1 MFDFIKTNIKN
12 ITPNELIKNPFL
24 EFNTTVDSEGEI
36 KNRVAEYKNLRF
48 KIIDEKYININ
59 GSVHKYFN
67 GGAHNYNNFTI
78 SDFVEV
84 CIDLSEKFNINPY
97 TAYLHNLEFGV
108 NVILPFYTNEILNSI
123 ISYKGKECE
132 VERYNGKGYLI
143 RFPFDH
149 YDLKI
154 YNKGFQ
160 YQQDKNILRFEIKV
174 KKMEYFRKRNIDIKC
189 LSDLLNISNYPKLR
203 SCLLKAFSEVLM
215 YDSSIKIKG
224 VSQREKGVLINGRN
238 PKYWIELKEQGKEI
252 KKKRTRFKNL
262 VLKYGKQ
269 NIHQTIHSII
279 ERNIIEITK
288 VDTSTE
294 QRIKECLTQFKNKS
308 VPEITTFESAETK
321 LKSPQSN
328 SSNKGLIEG
337 SIIRKCLTCDR
348 EITNQRKG
356 SSFCSEKMYGKEAK
370 KCRNTKSNP
379 KNNYLKKEQKLY
391 NGVLLFD
398 IGECR
403 KQIAV

>member
-12 ITPNELIKNPFL
+12 ITPNELTKNLLL

-36 KNRVAEYKNLRF
+36 KNRVAEYKNLKF

-84 CIDLSEKFNINPY
+84 CIDLSEKFDLNPY
-97 TAYLHNLEFGV
+97 TTYLHNIEFGV
-108 NVILPFYTNEILNSI
+108 NVLLPFDTNKVLNSI
-123 ISYKGKECE
+123 ISYKGKEGE
-132 VERYNGKGYLI
+132 VEKYGGKGYLI
-143 RFPFDH
+143 RFSFDH

-189 LSDLLNISNYPKLR
+189 LSDLLNTAKYGKLR
-203 SCLLKAFSEVLM
+203 ACLLKAFNEVLI
-215 YDSSIKIKG
+215 YDNSIKIKG
-224 VSQREKGVLINGRN
+224 VSQREKVVLINGRN

-269 NIHQTIHSII
+269 NIHQTIYSII
-279 ERNIIEITK
+279 ERNSIEITK
-288 VDTSTE
+288 IDTSTE
-294 QRIKECLTQFKNKS
+294 QKINDYLNQFKNKS
-308 VPEITTFESAETK
+308 VPKVTTFERAETI

-328 SSNKGLIEG
+328 SSNKGLIQG
-337 SIIRKCLTCDR
+337 AIIRKCLTCGRD
-348 EITNQRKG
+348 ITPQKKG
-356 SSFCSEKMYGKEAK
+356 SVFCSEKMYGKEAK
-370 KCRNTKSNP
+370 KCRNNKSNP
-379 KNNYLKKEQKLY
+379 KNNYLKKEEKLY
-391 NGVLLFD
+391 NGILLFD
-398 IGECR
+398 IGEYR
-403 KQIAV
+403 KQIAF